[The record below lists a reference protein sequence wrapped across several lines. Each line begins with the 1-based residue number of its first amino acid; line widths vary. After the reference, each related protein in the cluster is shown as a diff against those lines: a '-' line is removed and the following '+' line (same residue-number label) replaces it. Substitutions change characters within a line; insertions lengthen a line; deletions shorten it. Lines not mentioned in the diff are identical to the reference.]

1 MILIEGHPGGAA
13 SRFSMLSYSFSGS
26 RPMATDLTSLSALD
40 LAARIRNGQS
50 SSEEVV
56 EAHLTNIEKTDPSIE
71 AWAFLNPD
79 YARMQ
84 ARTADAYQKSGQP
97 LGPLHGVPV
106 GVKDIIDTAD
116 MPTENGTPLDAGRR
130 PAKDAVLVAKLRAS
144 GAILL
149 GKTVTTELA
158 YYAPNKTK
166 NPNDPGRTPGGSS
179 SGSAAAV
186 AARMVPVAIGTQTNG
201 SVIRPASFCGTV
213 GYKPT
218 WGMIP
223 RAGVLAQ
230 CFHLDTVGTFGRS
243 VADAALLADCL
254 IGHDQGDPATT
265 PRAAM
270 NLIMAAESKPAS
282 TPKLAFMRTPV
293 WDQADNATKKAFENL
308 AARLGKH
315 CAPEELTS
323 SFANAHDWQRQ
334 LMTGG
339 FAFNLRDYEA
349 RGRDLLSTQ
358 MQKAIDAGREVKAHD
373 YLSAIAERERLNAEL
388 EPVFR
393 TYDAILTPSAPGA
406 APKGLDSTGNPA
418 FCTLWTLL
426 GTPAITLPLLEGKD
440 GMPLGVQLVGPRG
453 GDVRLMQTAAWLSET
468 SKTGKKRA
476 S

>member
-1 MILIEGHPGGAA
+1 MVKGHHLSVFDIVLLI
-13 SRFSMLSYSFSGS
+13 SGF
-26 RPMATDLTSLSALD
+26 RPMAIDLTNLYALD
-40 LAARIRNGQS
+40 LAARIRNGQH

-56 EAHLTNIEKTDPSIE
+56 DAHLATIEKLEPTVE

-84 ARTADAYQKSGQP
+84 AKAADAYRKTGQP

-106 GVKDIIDTAD
+106 GIKDIIDTSD
-116 MPTENGTPLDAGRR
+116 MPTENGTPLDSGRR
-130 PAKDAVLVAKLRAS
+130 PTKDAALIAKLRAS

-166 NPNDPGRTPGGSS
+166 NPNDPKRTPGGSS

-223 RAGVLAQ
+223 RTGVLAQ

-243 VADAALLADCL
+243 LTDAALLADCL
-254 IGHDQGDPATT
+254 IDHDQGDPATT
-265 PRAAM
+265 PRAAL
-270 NLIMAAESKPAS
+270 NLVMAAQSKPAT
-282 TPKLAFMRTPV
+282 TPKLAFVRTPV
-293 WDQADNATKKAFENL
+293 WDQADEATKKTFENL

-315 CAPEELTS
+315 SNPQELPPS
-323 SFANAHDWQRQ
+323 AQNAHEWQRQ

-339 FAFNLRDYEA
+339 FAFNFQNYEE
-349 RGRDLLSTQ
+349 RGRDQLSWQ
-358 MQKAIDAGREVKAHD
+358 MQKAIDEGKKVKAHA
-373 YLSAIAERERLNAEL
+373 YLSAIAERERLNAAL
-388 EPVFR
+388 DDLFQ
-393 TYDAILTPSAPGA
+393 THDAILTPSAPDA

-418 FCTLWTLL
+418 FCTLWTLI
-426 GTPAITLPLLEGKD
+426 GTPAISLPLLKSDD
-440 GMPLGVQLVGPRG
+440 GLPLGVQLVGPRG
-453 GDVRLMQTAAWLSET
+453 GDVRLMQTAAWLT
-468 SKTGKKRA
+468 DHLGMTA
-476 S
+476 